1 MSLLEQLKEFKT
13 VSALAQS
20 LRAQNPGFTNVPE
33 LAMLYSHSIMD
44 AINNQHDDHAYRL
57 YRLALTA

>member
-13 VSALAQS
+13 VSGLAQL
-20 LRAQNPGFTNVPE
+20 LRAQNPGFNNVPE

-44 AINNQHDDHAYRL
+44 AINYQNHDHACRL

>member
-1 MSLLEQLKEFKT
+1 MSLLEQLREFKT

-20 LRAQNPGFTNVPE
+20 LRAQNPGFNTAPE
-33 LAMLYSHSIMD
+33 LATLYSHSIMD
-44 AINNQHDDHAYRL
+44 AINYQNDDHACRL